1 MPAQSFYT
9 LLTQIGAAEIV
20 NAHASGTTLPITHV
34 SIGDG
39 SGAVTIPTEAQT
51 ALVNEVHRVP
61 ASAISVDAENPNW
74 LVIEAV
80 VPANIGGWTIREI
93 GLVGGDGAGGKLL
106 AVGNFPATYKPMVN
120 EGAAK
125 DLVIRLIV
133 EVSNASVVTL
143 LINPAVVVAT
153 VQAINNAVA
162 AHELKPN
169 PHPQYL
175 KVSQRGI
182 VNGVASLDATGLVP
196 IAQLPPAIATD
207 AELAASLAAHVDP
220 ALDPHPQYLTE
231 TKGDARYALKGGNL
245 SLNAAI
251 ISSTG
256 SWTVPPGIS
265 KIKAYAI
272 GMGAPGTGGGN
283 GLQNLN
289 TSGGYGG
296 DGGAGGAGGGC
307 AWGDVAV
314 VPGQQIPVTIDAVNT
329 LFGTYLTATAGVG
342 RTNPGAGT
350 VNAGV
355 TNSGTATGGNGG
367 SGAAWGAS
375 NQSYPLSGGGGGGG
389 ASGSPLGAGKNGA
402 TGGVNSH
409 PTYQPFGGGAGGWNT
424 AGNLGNGGNATAI
437 YRGAFNQ
444 YSDLLLMPCRS
455 IISGQDGAVLGYG
468 GGGGWMGGGGGG
480 GGSSASVNNSCSGSV
495 GIIGGYGG
503 GGGGG
508 SGASMDGTT
517 SGATKTGC
525 AGGLAGPGCVVIF
538 W

>member
-1 MPAQSFYT
+1 MA
-9 LLTQIGAAEIV
+9 LTKPPVLPTWADTGDKTQPSDAEI
-20 NAHASGTTLPITHV
+20 TTGWPL
-34 SIGDG
+34 SN
-39 SGAVTIPTEAQT
+39 IPPSRQ
-51 ALVNEVHRVP
+51 RF
-61 ASAISVDAENPNW
+61 NW
-74 LVIEAV
+74 LLNYLFNGVRYLTRRGMPEWAADENYMTGDRAQGPDGKTYV
-80 VPANIGGWTIREI
+80 S
-93 GLVGGDGAGGKLL
+93 LVDNN
-106 AVGNFPATYKPMVN
+106 VNNTPATNPTKWTRW
-120 EGAAK
+120 GHTAS
-125 DLVIRLIV
+125 
-133 EVSNASVVTL
+133 EVD
-143 LINPAVVVAT
+143 
-153 VQAINNAVA
+153 
-162 AHELKPN
+162 
-169 PHPQYL
+169 
-175 KVSQRGI
+175 QRI
-182 VNGVASLDATGLVP
+182 IDHVGL
-196 IAQLPPAIATD
+196 A
-207 AELAASLAAHVDP
+207 
-220 ALDPHPQYLTE
+220 DPHPQYIDQPELDAAFSAHLAATDPHPVYLTQDE
-231 TKGDARYALKGGNL
+231 GDARYAFKVGDLW
-245 SLNAAI
+245 LNAAI
-251 ISSTG
+251 VSS
-256 SWTVPPGIS
+256 SSNWTVPAGVS
-265 KIKAYAI
+265 KIRAYAI
-272 GMGAPGTGGGN
+272 GMGAPGTAGGN
-283 GLQNLN
+283 GLQNL
-289 TSGGYGG
+289 TASGGYGG
-296 DGGAGGAGGGC
+296 AGGAGGAGGGC

-367 SGAAWGAS
+367 SGAAWGVS

-480 GGSSASVNNSCSGSV
+480 GGSSASVNSCSGSV
-495 GIIGGYGG
+495 GTIGGYGG

-508 SGASMDGTT
+508 SGASMNGTT
-517 SGATKTGC
+517 SGATQPGF
-525 AGGLAGPGCVVIF
+525 AGGAAGPGCVVVF